1 MGDNIR
7 REYELKEEIE
17 QGFEYLFNSVLIE
30 RLKTEFGI
38 SKKNAPLIDKIE
50 NQRIKDY
57 VVDLVNRKSKG
68 GGIDRTDF
76 LTFIQSLSPVQIPEY
91 DEDKLRFILEDIHDK
106 KSIVDL
112 IRSLVKQDT
121 AVNEA
126 VTRVEAH
133 SDAIAILKKYYYLDG
148 CVVCDNEIERR

>member
-1 MGDNIR
+1 MGS
-7 REYELKEEIE
+7 EVH
-17 QGFEYLFNSVLIE
+17 QFTGFCC
-30 RLKTEFGI
+30 
-38 SKKNAPLIDKIE
+38 
-50 NQRIKDY
+50 
-57 VVDLVNRKSKG
+57 RKSW
-68 GGIDRTDF
+68 RLPF
-76 LTFIQSLSPVQIPEY
+76 LTFIQNLSPVQIPEY
-91 DEDKLRFILEDIHDK
+91 DEDKLQFILEDIHDK